1 MQVSEDER
9 STKDMIRVAFIGK
22 GGAGKSAL
30 AGTFARLLA
39 RKAGPVLVIDS
50 DPMPGLALSLGL
62 PVTDAGIPDDATV
75 ERPEGEDGP
84 RFKLRPGLSA
94 IEAVERYAAE
104 GPDGVRLLQFGKLR
118 EHVGALMRSQHAFH
132 QIREELPPDRWHLV
146 GDLPGGT
153 RQPFFGW
160 TRFASVVLVVVE
172 PSEKGMLSA
181 RRLARLRDGDHAP
194 DEILAVVN
202 KARHADDAARVEART
217 GLRVV
222 ASVPWD
228 EALAD
233 AERLGR
239 APIDAAPESA
249 AVQAVASLVDQLHT
263 GARP

>member
-1 MQVSEDER
+1 M
-9 STKDMIRVAFIGK
+9 KVAFIGK

-39 RKAGPVLVIDS
+39 QQGEPVLVIDS
-50 DPMPGLALSLGL
+50 DPMPGLALSLGM

-75 ERPEGEDGP
+75 ERPEGEEGP
-84 RFKLRPGLSA
+84 RFALRPGLSGE
-94 IEAVERYAAE
+94 EAVERYAAV
-104 GPDGVRLLQFGKLR
+104 GPDGLRLLQFGKLR

-160 TRFASVVLVVVE
+160 ARFASVVLVVVE
-172 PSEKGMLSA
+172 PTEKGMLSG
-181 RRLARLRDGDHAP
+181 RRLARLGEGEDAP
-194 DEILAVVN
+194 DQLVALVN
-202 KARHADDAARVEART
+202 KARHTDDAARVEAGT

-222 ASVPWD
+222 ATIPWD
-228 EALAD
+228 EELSD

-239 APIDAAPESA
+239 APVDMAPDAP
-249 AVQAVASLVDQLHT
+249 AVRAVASLVEQMHT

>member
-1 MQVSEDER
+1 M
-9 STKDMIRVAFIGK
+9 RVAFIGK

-30 AGTFARLLA
+30 VGTFARLLA
-39 RKAGPVLVIDS
+39 QRGEPVLVIDS
-50 DPMPGLALSLGL
+50 DPMPGLALSLGM
-62 PVTDAGIPDDATV
+62 PATDAGIPDDATV
-75 ERPEGEDGP
+75 ERSEDEDGT

-94 IEAVERYAAE
+94 SEAIERYSAL

-132 QIREELPPDRWHLV
+132 QIREELPLDRWHLV

-160 TRFASVVLVVVE
+160 ARFASVVLVVVE

-181 RRLARLRDGDHAP
+181 RRLSRLSQGEDPP
-194 DEILAVVN
+194 DQLRAVVN
-202 KARHADDAARVEART
+202 KVRNEGDAARVEAGA

-222 ASVPWD
+222 GTVPWD
-228 EALAD
+228 EAFAD
-233 AERLGR
+233 AERNGV
-239 APIDAAPESA
+239 APIDAAPDSA
-249 AVQAVASLVDQLHT
+249 AVQAVASLVELMHT

>member
-1 MQVSEDER
+1 MLS
-9 STKDMIRVAFIGK
+9 VAFVGK

-39 RKAGPVLVIDS
+39 RAAGPVLVIDS
-50 DPMPGLALSLGL
+50 DPMPGLALSLGV

-94 IEAVERYAAE
+94 SEAVERYAAK

-132 QIREELPPDRWHLV
+132 QIREELPVDRWHLV

-160 TRFASVVLVVVE
+160 TRFASTVLVVVE
-172 PSEKGMLSA
+172 PSEKGILSA
-181 RRLARLRDGDHAP
+181 RRLARLSEGEHPP

-202 KARHADDAARVEART
+202 KARHDDDAARVESRT
-217 GLRVV
+217 GLRV
-222 ASVPWD
+222 AATVPWD
-228 EALAD
+228 AAVAD
-233 AERLGR
+233 AERVGR
-239 APIDAAPESA
+239 APVDAAPDSA
-249 AVQAVASLVDQLHT
+249 AVQAVASLVDQLHS
-263 GARP
+263 GERP

>member
-1 MQVSEDER
+1 V
-9 STKDMIRVAFIGK
+9 KVAFIGK

-39 RKAGPVLVIDS
+39 QQGEPVLVIDS
-50 DPMPGLALSLGL
+50 DPMPGLALSLGM

-75 ERPEGEDGP
+75 ERAEGEDGP
-84 RFKLRPGLSA
+84 RFTLRPGLSG
-94 IEAVERYAAE
+94 EAAVDRYAAV
-104 GPDGVRLLQFGKLR
+104 GPDGLRLLQFGKLR

-160 TRFASVVLVVVE
+160 ARFASVVLVVVE
-172 PSEKGMLSA
+172 PTEKGMLSG
-181 RRLARLRDGDHAP
+181 RRLARLGEGEDAP
-194 DEILAVVN
+194 DQLVALVN
-202 KARHADDAARVEART
+202 KARHPDDAARVEAGT

-222 ASVPWD
+222 ATIPWD
-228 EALAD
+228 EELSD

-239 APIDAAPESA
+239 APVDVAPDAP
-249 AVQAVASLVDQLHT
+249 AVLAVTSLVEQMHT
-263 GARP
+263 GACP